1 MNTNRHNRIDRIAV
15 FCINTL
21 CILIPLSL
29 LVAFLASMRLSSPT
43 AQDTTLIY
51 TVTLPTV
58 REEYTGG
65 LRKDVPVLDAVSKR
79 QIGRVLSYTVTPAV
93 TQSYSRRAGRMRL
106 VNYPGHK
113 TVTLTI
119 RADGKAIS
127 GGYSLSGFTLFR
139 GLHLSLRLPNFV
151 GTGICTE
158 LHAISR

>member
-1 MNTNRHNRIDRIAV
+1 MNTNRHTRIDRIAV
-15 FCINTL
+15 FFIDAL

-29 LVAFLASMRLSSPT
+29 LVAFLASMRLSSPA

-65 LRKDVPVLDAVSKR
+65 LREDVPVLDAVSKR
-79 QIGRVLSYTVTPAV
+79 QIGRVISYTVTPAV
-93 TQSYSRRAGRMRL
+93 TQSYSRRDGVMRL
-106 VNYPGHK
+106 VEYPGHK
-113 TVTLTI
+113 AVTLTI
-119 RADGKAIS
+119 RADGKS
-127 GGYSLSGFTLFR
+127 MPGGYLLSGFTLFR

-151 GTGICTE
+151 GTGVCTE